1 MSEEFSAEFATLPA
15 HLSFQRLLEVFG
27 ATTDLDRANLAR
39 SVANLQETARLLKN
53 GAAPGDWSQLVT
65 EIAGQLNGG
74 GAATSGANADLST
87 LVETAL
93 DTPSPAAP
101 TPDEVARWKDLAQ
114 RYGGS
119 SWSGSS
125 HSGFGGSSPA

>member
-1 MSEEFSAEFATLPA
+1 
-15 HLSFQRLLEVFG
+15 V
-27 ATTDLDRANLAR
+27 
-39 SVANLQETARLLKN
+39 K
-53 GAAPGDWSQLVT
+53 

-87 LVETAL
+87 LVEAAL

-101 TPDEVARWKDLAQ
+101 TRDEVARWKDLAQ

-119 SWSGSS
+119 SWSGGAS
-125 HSGFGGSSPA
+125 HSGFGGSSLA